1 MLFLIPVVLLVALA
15 AVGLPIVFGV
25 GGIAMVSGLTSLGAR
40 FPLVAAQTMV
50 DSLNS
55 FVLISA
61 PFFMLAGQIMNAGGM
76 TRRIFRFATVLVGRL
91 PGGLAQVVVLASI
104 LFAGMTG
111 SALAEAVALGSMAIP
126 EMRRRGYHDVSSAAL
141 VGAASTIGPIF
152 PPSVPMVIY
161 AALAEASVGRLFLA
175 GIAPGLLIGL
185 MLMGAAYL
193 YARIGRFPSQP
204 GGPRPPMLRAT
215 WEALPSLVA
224 PVLVIGGIYSGLFTP
239 TEAAMVAVAYC
250 LVLSLLYRE
259 MTLRRLARIMIDVAA
274 VAGSLLLLIAATSF
288 LGWIV
293 ARTGVMIE
301 VALWLS
307 SSVSSP
313 AALMLI
319 ITALYLLVGLVMEP
333 VPAMVLL
340 VPILLPAVRILQ
352 IDVVHFGVVTVLA
365 LVVGLIHPPVGLVMY
380 AMARVAE
387 VRVDRLAV
395 ALLPFLIPVLIV
407 LVLSAVFPGF
417 VLFLPRLL
425 YG

>member
-1 MLFLIPVVLLVALA
+1 MLFLVPVVLLVALA

-50 DSLNS
+50 NSLNS

-215 WEALPSLVA
+215 WEALPSLAA

-259 MTLRRLARIMIDVAA
+259 LTLRRLARIMIDVAA

-387 VRVDRLAV
+387 VRVDRLAL

-407 LVLSAVFPGF
+407 LVLCAVFPGF

>member
-1 MLFLIPVVLLVALA
+1 VAFLLPIVLLVVLA
-15 AVGLPIVFGV
+15 AVGLPIAFAV
-25 GGIAMVSGLTSLGAR
+25 GGIAMVSALTSLGAR

-126 EMRRRGYHDVSSAAL
+126 AMRKRGYDEVASAAL
-141 VGAASTIGPIF
+141 IGAASTIGPIF
-152 PPSVPMVIY
+152 PPSVPMVIF
-161 AALAEASVGRLFLA
+161 AALAGASVGQLFLA
-175 GIAPGLLIGL
+175 GIVPGLLVGV
-185 MLMGAAYL
+185 MLMGTAYL
-193 YARIGRFPSQP
+193 YARLGRFPTEP

-215 WEALPSLVA
+215 WEAIPSLVA

-239 TEAAMVAVAYC
+239 TEAAMVAVAYS
-250 LVLSLLYRE
+250 LVLSWFYGE
-259 MTLRRLARIMIDVAA
+259 MTLRRLAHLMIDVAA
-274 VAGSLLLLIAATSF
+274 VAGSLLLLIAATAF

-301 VALWLS
+301 LALWLG

-319 ITALYLLVGLVMEP
+319 ITGLYLLVGLVMEP

-340 VPILLPAVRILQ
+340 VPMLLPAVRVLQ

-407 LVLSAVFPGF
+407 LLLCAVFPSL

-425 YG
+425 HG

>member
-1 MLFLIPVVLLVALA
+1 MLFLVPVVLLVALA

-50 DSLNS
+50 NSLNS

-204 GGPRPPMLRAT
+204 GGPRPPMLRAA
-215 WEALPSLVA
+215 WEALPSLAA

-259 MTLRRLARIMIDVAA
+259 LTLRRLARIMIDVAA

-387 VRVDRLAV
+387 VRVDRLAL

-407 LVLSAVFPGF
+407 LVLCAVFPGF

>member
-1 MLFLIPVVLLVALA
+1 MYLIPIVALLA
-15 AVGLPIVFGV
+15 LASVGLPIVFAV
-25 GGIAMVSGLTSLGAR
+25 GGIAMLSGLDPLGAR
-40 FPLVAAQTMV
+40 FPLAAAESMV

-76 TRRIFRFATVLVGRL
+76 TRRIFRFAIVLVGRL

-104 LFAGMTG
+104 MFAGMTG

-126 EMRRRGYHDVSSAAL
+126 EMRARGYHDVSSAAL

-185 MLMGAAYL
+185 MLMGAAWL
-193 YARIGRFPSQP
+193 YARIGRFPKHPQ
-204 GGPRPPMLRAT
+204 GPRPPLLKAT
-215 WEALPSLVA
+215 LDAFPSLVA
-224 PVLVIGGIYSGLFTP
+224 PVLVIGGIYSGMFTP
-239 TEAAMVAVAYC
+239 TEAAMVAVTYC

-259 MTLRRLARIMIDVAA
+259 LTLRRLAHIMVDVAA

-301 VALWLS
+301 VALWLG
-307 SSVSSP
+307 SSVASP

-319 ITALYLLVGLVMEP
+319 ITGLYLLIGLVMEP

-340 VPILLPAVRILQ
+340 VPILLPAVKILQ
-352 IDVVHFGVVTVLA
+352 IDVVHFGVITVLA

-380 AMARVAE
+380 AMARVGE
-387 VRVDRLAV
+387 VRVDHLAV

-407 LVLSAVFPGF
+407 LLISAVCPAF
-417 VLFLPRLL
+417 VLFVPHLL

>member
-1 MLFLIPVVLLVALA
+1 MYLAAILALLVLA
-15 AVGLPIVFGV
+15 SIGLPIVFAV
-25 GGIAMVSGLTSLGAR
+25 GGIAMISGLGSLGAR
-40 FPLVAAQTMV
+40 FPMVAAQTMV

-76 TRRIFRFATVLVGRL
+76 TRRIFRFATVLVGGL

-126 EMRRRGYHDVSSAAL
+126 EMRARGYHDVSSAAL

-185 MLMGAAYL
+185 MLMGAAWL
-193 YARIGRFPSQP
+193 YARLGRFPSQP
-204 GGPRPPMLRAT
+204 QGPRPPLLPAT
-215 WEALPSLVA
+215 LQAIPSLVA
-224 PVLVIGGIYSGLFTP
+224 PVLVIGGIYTGMFTP

-250 LVLSLLYRE
+250 LVLSLIYRE
-259 MTLRRLARIMIDVAA
+259 MTLARLAHIMIDVAA
-274 VAGSLLLLIAATSF
+274 VAGSLLLLIAATAF

-301 VALWLS
+301 LALWLS

-319 ITALYLLVGLVMEP
+319 ITGLYLLIGLVMEP

-340 VPILLPAVRILQ
+340 VPILLPAVKILQ
-352 IDVVHFGVVTVLA
+352 IDIVHFGVVTVLA

-380 AMARVAE
+380 AMARVGR

-395 ALLPFLIPVLIV
+395 ALLPFLVPILIV
-407 LVLSAVFPGF
+407 LVLTAVAPDF

-425 YG
+425 YR